1 MSAYKAEV
9 KCNIP
14 NTIYSEKAVN
24 GNCTVVYMNTKHKPL
39 LCSMMKIRIKPNSPN
54 ADACKVSQLTAK
66 DWLATGCKGDFTILC
81 SKSNVSTDLQCMHS
95 NAHLIKKINGKHALI
110 IIIT

>member
-1 MSAYKAEV
+1 MFHIVSAYQAEV

-14 NTIYSEKAVN
+14 NTIYSEKTVN
-24 GNCTVVYMNTKHKPL
+24 GNCTVVYMNTKYKLP
-39 LCSMMKIRIKPNSPN
+39 CNMMKIRVKPNSPN
-54 ADACKVSQLTAK
+54 VDACKVSQLTAK

-95 NAHLIKKINGKHALI
+95 SAHLIKKINGKLYRLG
-110 IIIT
+110 